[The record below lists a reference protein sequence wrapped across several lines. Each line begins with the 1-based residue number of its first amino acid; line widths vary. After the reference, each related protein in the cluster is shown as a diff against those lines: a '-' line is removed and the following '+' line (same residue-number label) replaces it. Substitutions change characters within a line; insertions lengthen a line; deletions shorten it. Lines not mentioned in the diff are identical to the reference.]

1 MRTRIVLL
9 LLGALLGCERMADDA
24 TASPAVHAP
33 EPAPAA
39 APVQPSAT
47 ASPKQAA
54 EPAPPPS
61 EPPPPFGIAE
71 PTAAQRAVVDAG
83 DVDKIPWIVTRKH
96 YVVSNEA
103 RHDLFFPFIENKGGI
118 YVGVASDPNY
128 TLIAVAKPEF
138 AFLLDIDRQV
148 IDMHAIY
155 RVFLAASPDPETMIK
170 RFSKRELKSS
180 LALLEEGLA
189 EEDEKAQRRIRDLFV
204 EVQEIVHENLRKV
217 AKRERDGKGTSWLS
231 NEEYYGY
238 IQRMFAVG
246 RIRVMPGN
254 LLGAKTMASIAA
266 AARELDLPVRVFYPS
281 NAEDYFGYGDG
292 YRTNVR
298 GLPIDESSVVI
309 RTIAT
314 NPLHSEYGRTLPKAD
329 HRWHYQVQP
338 IANLQTWLER
348 ENSHRNFM
356 LKAATRNGT
365 MSHETG
371 VKGLS
376 VVGMEPSP
384 APSQDQ

>member
-1 MRTRIVLL
+1 
-9 LLGALLGCERMADDA
+9 LLGCDGTRRIADDGP
-24 TASPAVHAP
+24 ASPVAHAP
-33 EPAPAA
+33 EPAVAG
-39 APVQPSAT
+39 QP
-47 ASPKQAA
+47 
-54 EPAPPPS
+54 EPAPAEPPAVAKDKEPPPA

-71 PTAAQRAVVDAG
+71 PTEAQRTIVAAG

-155 RVFLAASPDPETMIK
+155 KVFLAASDDPETM
-170 RFSKRELKSS
+170 RRRWSKRELRRSVD
-180 LALLEEGLA
+180 LLEEGLA
-189 EEDEKAQRRIRDLFV
+189 NEEPKARKRIIDLFE
-204 EVQEIVHENLRKV
+204 EVHEIVHENLGKV
-217 AKRERDGKGTSWLS
+217 AQRERDGKGTSWLS
-231 NEEYYGY
+231 NDEYYGY
-238 IQRMFAVG
+238 IRRMFEVG
-246 RIRVMPGN
+246 RVRVMPGN
-254 LLGAKTMASIAA
+254 LLGANTMASIAA
-266 AARELDLPVRVFYPS
+266 AARELELPVRVFYPS

-292 YRTNVR
+292 YRNNVR
-298 GLPIDESSVVI
+298 GLPIDDTSVVI

-338 IANLQTWLER
+338 MANLQAWLER
-348 ENSHRNFM
+348 EKSHRNFM
-356 LKAATRNGT
+356 LKAATRDGT

-371 VKGLS
+371 HKGLS
-376 VVGMEPSP
+376 VVGMK
-384 APSQDQ
+384 

>member
-1 MRTRIVLL
+1 MRTRFVLL
-9 LLGALLGCERMADDA
+9 FCGALLGCERIADDA
-24 TASPAVHAP
+24 TVSPAVVSAQPPAATEPSVASAQAERPESDVQP
-33 EPAPAA
+33 EPAP
-39 APVQPSAT
+39 T
-47 ASPKQAA
+47 
-54 EPAPPPS
+54 

-71 PTAAQRAVVDAG
+71 PTDAQRSVVAAG
-83 DVDKIPWIVTRKH
+83 EVDKIPWIVTRKH

-103 RHDLFFPFIENKGGI
+103 RHDLFFPYIENKGGI

-155 RVFLAASPDPETMIK
+155 RVFLAASEDPETLVQ
-170 RFSKRELKSS
+170 RFSKRELKNS

-189 EEDEKAQRRIRDLFV
+189 QEDEKTQRRIRDLFV
-204 EVQEIVHENLRKV
+204 EVHEIVHENLRKV

-231 NEEYYGY
+231 NPEYYGY
-238 IQRMFAVG
+238 VRRMFEVG

-266 AARELDLPVRVFYPS
+266 AARELKLPVRVFYPS

-292 YRTNVR
+292 YRNNVR
-298 GLPIDESSVVI
+298 ALPIDESSVVI

-338 IANLQTWLER
+338 IANLQAWLER

-356 LKAATRNGT
+356 LKAATRDGT

-371 VKGLS
+371 HKGLS
-376 VVGMEPSP
+376 VVGME
-384 APSQDQ
+384 